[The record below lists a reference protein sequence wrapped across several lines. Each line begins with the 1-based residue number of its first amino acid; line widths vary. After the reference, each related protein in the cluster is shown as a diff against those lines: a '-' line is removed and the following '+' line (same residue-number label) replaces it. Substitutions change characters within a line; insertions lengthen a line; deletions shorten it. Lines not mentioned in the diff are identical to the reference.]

1 MLNTPNHTTDLR
13 WTARAIGMSG
23 CARSNEVMQPEHSRT
38 FDQGG
43 LA

>member
-13 WTARAIGMSG
+13 WTARALGTMA
-23 CARSNEVMQPEHSRT
+23 CALSAKVMQPEHSRT
-38 FDQGG
+38 FDRGG